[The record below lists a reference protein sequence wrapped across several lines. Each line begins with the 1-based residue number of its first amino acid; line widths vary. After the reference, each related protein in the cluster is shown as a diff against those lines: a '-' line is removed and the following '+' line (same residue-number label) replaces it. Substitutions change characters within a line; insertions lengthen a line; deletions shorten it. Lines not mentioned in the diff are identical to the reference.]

1 MIKFKLILFVFY
13 FAIVG
18 FALSPKNAD
27 TSKTSD
33 ILLSKQFDDLNTYL
47 QGKSPDEKIYIYVGS
62 AQHSQSTAF
71 MNDVL
76 LTNQKL
82 LQINPN
88 FKSIILSNEI
98 NFRSLRYPFATL
110 ENLNKTFNVLSEIST
125 KYKLTLVTLISTHGN
140 VDILSVNINHS
151 YYQPVKSDNIL
162 NWLNSLSKDSSKT
175 ILISACYSGSFIEPL
190 RQSNTIILTA
200 SAKDRSSFGCHPRD
214 KNTYFIQELFSPD
227 FDMKVDW
234 LGNFVLTE
242 KRIVLLEKKERLSPS
257 SNPQILVP
265 DEFKNIPIFNLLN

>member
-18 FALSPKNAD
+18 FALNPKNAD
-27 TSKTSD
+27 TSRNSD
-33 ILLSKQFDDLNTYL
+33 ILLSKQFDDLNAYL
-47 QGKSPDEKIYIYVGS
+47 QDKSPDEKIYIYVGS
-62 AQHSQSTAF
+62 AQNSQSTAF

-76 LTNQKL
+76 LVNQKL

-110 ENLNKTFNVLSEIST
+110 ENLNKTFNVLSEISK
-125 KYKLTLVTLISTHGN
+125 KYQLTLVTLISTHGN
-140 VDILSVNINHS
+140 IDLLSVNINNS

-162 NWLNSLSKDSSKT
+162 NWLNSLSKNSLKT
-175 ILISACYSGSFIEPL
+175 VLISACYSGSFIEPL
-190 RQSNTIILTA
+190 RQSNTIVLTA
-200 SAKDRSSFGCHPRD
+200 SAKDRISFGCHPRD

-227 FDMKVDW
+227 FDMRVDW
-234 LGNFVLTE
+234 LGNFVTTE
-242 KRIVLLEKKERLSPS
+242 KRIVLLEKKERQSPN